1 MSLNALEKAARLL
14 DNGNAKQAESELVAA
29 FGQNPVDDEA
39 KILLGRTAIM
49 LDDFDRA
56 MDLLEPLAKTRSE
69 DHRVFELL
77 GEVYGLKA
85 QHAGLIKGAMLM
97 PKIKSSFQKALTLAP
112 DSLRAHEGLY
122 MFYLFVPGM
131 AGGDEAKAEAM
142 IDEISALNPAR
153 GHVARALY
161 LTKRNQ
167 ENEALQE
174 YDQALNKGIND
185 AELLL
190 KIGRFYLTTNHVSR
204 AKDVFQK
211 LVEMQPEN
219 PGAVNGLGRVYSAGK
234 NWPEAIGMY
243 TRAIEIN
250 PYFLPARIERA
261 EAFIENGN
269 SAAATADLDFAMQNN
284 AAGPILNRAKS
295 LRTRL

>member
-1 MSLNALEKAARLL
+1 VSLDVLQKAAWLL
-14 DNGNAKQAESELVAA
+14 ENGNARQAEHELVSV
-29 FGQNPVDDEA
+29 FGENPEDEEA

-49 LDDFDRA
+49 LDDFERA
-56 MDLLEPLAKTRSE
+56 IDLIEPLVKTRPE
-69 DHRVFELL
+69 DYRVYELL

-97 PKIKSSFQKALTLAP
+97 PKIKSSFQKAISLAP

-153 GHVARALY
+153 GHVARALL

-167 ENEALQE
+167 EEGALQE
-174 YDQALNKGIND
+174 YDQALANGMND
-185 AELLL
+185 PELLQ
-190 KIGRFYLTTNHVSR
+190 KIGRFYLTTNQVNR
-204 AKDVFQK
+204 ARDVFQK

-219 PGAVNGLGRVYSAGK
+219 PAAVNGLGRVFSAGK

-243 TRAIEIN
+243 NRAIEIN
-250 PYFLPARIERA
+250 PYFFPARIERA
-261 EAFIENGN
+261 EAFIESGK
-269 SAAATADLDFAMQNN
+269 SAEAAADLDFTLSNK
-284 AAGPILNRAKS
+284 AAGPILSKAKS
-295 LRTRL
+295 LRSRL